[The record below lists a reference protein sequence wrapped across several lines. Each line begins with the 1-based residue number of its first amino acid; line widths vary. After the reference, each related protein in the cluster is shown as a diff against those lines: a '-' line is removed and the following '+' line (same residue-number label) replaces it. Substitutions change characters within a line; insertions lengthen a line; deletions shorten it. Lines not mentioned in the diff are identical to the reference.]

1 MCIYLCSVFI
11 NTGKG
16 VNFTC
21 ADMCVSTCV
30 VCLLTQVKVLI
41 LPVQTCVYLLVITG
55 VFINTGKGVN
65 FTCADMC
72 VSTCNYRCVY

>member
-1 MCIYLCSVFI
+1 MLILPVQTCVYLPVIAGVFI

-41 LPVQTCVYLLVITG
+41 LPVQTGVYLPV
-55 VFINTGKGVN
+55 
-65 FTCADMC
+65 
-72 VSTCNYRCVY
+72 